1 MTVFEIAVEPK
12 VIEISR
18 PPKKSRGDVGKEK
31 ENTDSARRRPILHAP
46 LFNLYSNHFF
56 RSTLEISTSCSVK
69 IVEDSEGERLE
80 ERNNDERGVKQSRSQ
95 IEFLPL

>member
-31 ENTDSARRRPILHAP
+31 ENTDGAGRRPIHPP
-46 LFNLYSNHFF
+46 LFNLHSNHFF
-56 RSTLEISTSCSVK
+56 RSTLEIFTSCSVK

-80 ERNNDERGVKQSRSQ
+80 ERNNDERG
-95 IEFLPL
+95 